1 MEIEIILLPD
11 GSLMVERGSPEQNK
25 VLLELLEGSVADD
38 SLQQFTSLVDDA
50 EILFGDTTLC
60 G

>member
-1 MEIEIILLPD
+1 MDIEIILLPN

-25 VLLELLEGSVADD
+25 VLLELLEGSLTDD